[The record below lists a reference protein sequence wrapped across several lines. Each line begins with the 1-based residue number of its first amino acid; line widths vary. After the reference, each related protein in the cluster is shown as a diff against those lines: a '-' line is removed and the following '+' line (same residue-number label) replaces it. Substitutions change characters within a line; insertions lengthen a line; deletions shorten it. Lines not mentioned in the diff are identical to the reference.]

1 MKKNN
6 YYIKNKA
13 FFLDRDGVINKDT
26 GYILKFSQFKFLPGV
41 KEAINLL
48 NKENFL
54 VIIITNQAAIGK
66 GLLSEDKLKMIH
78 EKMKKEINK
87 FKSSSIN
94 DIFFSPYLKT
104 QKNKK
109 FKLNRNDRKPNIG
122 MFLNAKNKWN
132 INFKDS
138 YFIGDKYTD
147 KIASNNA
154 GNKIL
159 LQKIFP
165 YINR

>member
-94 DIFFSPYLKT
+94 DIFFFTL
-104 QKNKK
+104 
-109 FKLNRNDRKPNIG
+109 F
-122 MFLNAKNKWN
+122 
-132 INFKDS
+132 
-138 YFIGDKYTD
+138 
-147 KIASNNA
+147 
-154 GNKIL
+154 
-159 LQKIFP
+159 
-165 YINR
+165 